1 MLYSRTFKTS
11 AAQCLLPLALLLGAG
26 VAQAGTV
33 APTGYN
39 VSYVQCRSTSQAI
52 QYAQVK
58 GAWTSLSSSG
68 ASQKF
73 TEQGRDDWSIYLVG
87 STGKTVQI
95 DLHQGVC
102 LISGAKQSFMVDVSA
117 AL

>member
-73 TEQGRDDWSIYLVG
+73 TEQGRDDWSVYLING
-87 STGKTVQI
+87 SGKTVWLDLFSGICHI
-95 DLHQGVC
+95 D
-102 LISGAKQSFMVDVSA
+102 GAKQSFTVDASA